1 MKKQLNQHNV
11 ALTQLELEPKHQQGF
26 FAWEKVQNR
35 LVSVLTVKTEHCVA
49 EETDDPYYPLSWWD
63 KQGFPAEQVEANG
76 KKRPCPV
83 FGTVYSA
90 PLFRCKQSSRSKFT
104 EKFLSDHM
112 EKQKLQKLRQKSKK
126 KAPGTVLTLPFPPV
140 NTKTRQE
147 SPISREDGPID
158 RYTAPCSVRGL
169 C

>member
-1 MKKQLNQHNV
+1 MASLRDEKGRV
-11 ALTQLELEPKHQQGF
+11 S
-26 FAWEKVQNR
+26 WEKVQNR

-90 PLFRCKQSSRSKFT
+90 PAFPLQAEQSQQTYGEVPFGPHGKAEAAEAT
-104 EKFLSDHM
+104 AEVQEKG
-112 EKQKLQKLRQKSKK
+112 
-126 KAPGTVLTLPFPPV
+126 PGHGADTSFPSCEYENPPGLAHLP
-140 NTKTRQE
+140 
-147 SPISREDGPID
+147 
-158 RYTAPCSVRGL
+158 
-169 C
+169 